1 MANPNDVKE
10 GAIARL
16 STTTSV
22 ILGTDGNAAKTI
34 LYTVPAG
41 KRCIITHVIIRDALG
56 AGPAYTLVGCNDV
69 DFGTGAASATENFLN
84 NEIGI
89 VDMTAQHDFMV
100 LTAAGDEYTII
111 DGDAAAAV
119 DREFG
124 IYVVAG
130 ATDAD
135 IVATIDVFGY
145 LFDS

>member
-1 MANPNDVKE
+1 MADAKE
-10 GAIARL
+10 KTIALL

-22 ILGTDGNAAKTI
+22 IMGTDANGTKQI
-34 LYTVPAG
+34 LYTAPEG
-41 KRCIITHVIIRDALG
+41 KRCIPIMLVIRDALG
-56 AGPAYTLVGCNDV
+56 AGPVYDLTGCNDV
-69 DFGTGAASATENFLN
+69 DFGTGAACATQNFLN
-84 NEIGI
+84 NETGI
-89 VDMTAQHDFMV
+89 VDMTAQHDYMV
-100 LTAAGDEYTII
+100 LTAESNEYTII

-124 IYVVAG
+124 IQIIAG